1 MKVLLC
7 SPYEPVIKENAGG
20 IAMWAK
26 HIMDFYKGTD
36 DGVDIASSKVC
47 HMMPL

>member
-20 IAMWAK
+20 IAMWNCNVGKA
-26 HIMDFYKGTD
+26 HYGF
-36 DGVDIASSKVC
+36 
-47 HMMPL
+47 L